1 MSELVIYLIIAIIWG
16 IVSLI
21 QKAKKG
27 SKQNKNSK
35 QKTYTQNNKKVNN
48 KRFNNNRDE
57 EEIFKELQRNIKNLK
72 NYNEEILRENTKRE
86 EVYTSSY
93 ETSNNDRE
101 ILELQ
106 EKYNFKL
113 AQINNIKEETVSSD
127 FNNIKTSE
135 NKRRVNHML
144 SSLDIK
150 NAIIYN
156 AILEPRRINY
166 MRIKKSKLS

>member
-1 MSELVIYLIIAIIWG
+1 MSELVIYLIIAVIWA

-21 QKAKKG
+21 QKATKG
-27 SKQNKNSK
+27 NKQNKKPK

-48 KRFNNNRDE
+48 KRFNNNKNE
-57 EEIFKELQRNIKNLK
+57 EQIFKELQRNIKNLK
-72 NYNEEILRENTKRE
+72 NYNEEVLRENTKRE

-106 EKYNFKL
+106 EKYNSKMS
-113 AQINNIKEETVSSD
+113 QIK
-127 FNNIKTSE
+127 
-135 NKRRVNHML
+135 VNHML

>member
-1 MSELVIYLIIAIIWG
+1 MTELIIYVIIAIIWA
-16 IVSLI
+16 IVSLF
-21 QKAKKG
+21 QKATKG
-27 SKQNKNSK
+27 NNQNKKSK

-48 KRFNNNRDE
+48 KRFNNNNRNE

-72 NYNEEILRENTKRE
+72 NYNEEVLRENTKRE

-106 EKYNFKL
+106 EKYNSKMS
-113 AQINNIKEETVSSD
+113 QINSIKEETVSSG
-127 FNNIKTSE
+127 FNNVITPE
-135 NKRRVNHML
+135 NKRQVNHML

-166 MRIKKSKLS
+166 IKIKKS

>member
-1 MSELVIYLIIAIIWG
+1 MSELVIYLIIAVIWG
-16 IVSLI
+16 IVSLV
-21 QKAKKG
+21 QKAAKG
-27 SKQNKNSK
+27 NKQNK
-35 QKTYTQNNKKVNN
+35 KTYTKNNKKVNN
-48 KRFNNNRDE
+48 KRFNNNKDE
-57 EEIFKELQRNIKNLK
+57 EQIFKELQKNIQNLK
-72 NYNEEILRENTKRE
+72 NYNEEVLRENTKRE

-106 EKYNFKL
+106 EKYNSKMS
-113 AQINNIKEETVSSD
+113 QINSIKEETVSSD
-127 FNNIKTSE
+127 FNNVITSE
-135 NKRRVNHML
+135 NKRQVNHML

-166 MRIKKSKLS
+166 IKIKKS

>member
-1 MSELVIYLIIAIIWG
+1 MTELIIYVIIAIIWA
-16 IVSLI
+16 IVSLF
-21 QKAKKG
+21 QKATKG
-27 SKQNKNSK
+27 NNQNKKSK

-48 KRFNNNRDE
+48 KRFNNNNRNE

-72 NYNEEILRENTKRE
+72 NYNEEVLRENTKRE
-86 EVYTSSY
+86 EVYTSNY
-93 ETSNNDRE
+93 ETSSNDRA

-106 EKYNFKL
+106 EKYNSKI
-113 AQINNIKEETVSSD
+113 AEINTIKEESASSG
-127 FNNIKTSE
+127 FTNTRTSE
-135 NKRRVNHML
+135 NKRHVNHML

-166 MRIKKSKLS
+166 IKIKK